1 MSLRSVII
9 SALLASV
16 LAAYASTDSLANASE
31 QQLLY
36 SDSIATTG
44 KQPVSALTNDT
55 SEVRVKK
62 NTIFRRIGRAFTKV
76 FKDFNDP
83 DTNYIVPQKYNYT
96 FMVQNTNTYE
106 IYKIKSK
113 SGQSITFAPRPTV
126 KIGPYIGW
134 RWIFL
139 GYTID
144 VGHMNEG
151 HNKKQFDLSL
161 YSSMLGIDLYYRKA
175 GNNYRIRRA
184 DVGSSEVNKALKDME
199 FSGLNV
205 NIKGFDLYYI
215 FNHKRFSYPAAFSQS
230 TCQKRSCGSPLIG
243 IGYQSH
249 HITLDHESLQERMNQ
264 HLDNRF
270 ENFELKLDSGLMFNK
285 IKYTSYSLS
294 GGYAYNW
301 VFAKNWLFS
310 ASLSVGI
317 GYKKS
322 DGNLRK
328 DDSFFLKDFNFDD
341 FNFDGIGR
349 FGIVYNNMKWYAG
362 ASTILHSY
370 SYNKSQFSTTN
381 VFGSLNIYVGFN
393 FGRKR

>member
-31 QQLLY
+31 QLLLC
-36 SDSIATTG
+36 SDSIAATDE
-44 KQPVSALTNDT
+44 PSMSALTNDT

-161 YSSMLGIDLYYRKA
+161 YSSM
-175 GNNYRIRRA
+175 
-184 DVGSSEVNKALKDME
+184 
-199 FSGLNV
+199 
-205 NIKGFDLYYI
+205 
-215 FNHKRFSYPAAFSQS
+215 
-230 TCQKRSCGSPLIG
+230 
-243 IGYQSH
+243 
-249 HITLDHESLQERMNQ
+249 
-264 HLDNRF
+264 
-270 ENFELKLDSGLMFNK
+270 
-285 IKYTSYSLS
+285 
-294 GGYAYNW
+294 
-301 VFAKNWLFS
+301 
-310 ASLSVGI
+310 
-317 GYKKS
+317 
-322 DGNLRK
+322 
-328 DDSFFLKDFNFDD
+328 
-341 FNFDGIGR
+341 
-349 FGIVYNNMKWYAG
+349 
-362 ASTILHSY
+362 
-370 SYNKSQFSTTN
+370 
-381 VFGSLNIYVGFN
+381 
-393 FGRKR
+393 